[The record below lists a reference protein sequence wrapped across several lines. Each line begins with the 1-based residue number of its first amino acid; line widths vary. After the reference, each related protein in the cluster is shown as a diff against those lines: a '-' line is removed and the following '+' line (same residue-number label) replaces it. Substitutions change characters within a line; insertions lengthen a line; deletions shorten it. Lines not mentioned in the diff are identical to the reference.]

1 MDNAFLEVN
10 LRKLELLDKKLIELE
25 MKGGGD
31 DEFPLRE
38 IRSMLSG
45 MKFEIAKLQG
55 EIKVLTTV
63 KKEKTNDKE
72 GKKK

>member
-10 LRKLELLDKKLIELE
+10 LRKLDILDKKLIELE

-38 IRSMLSG
+38 VRSMLSG

-55 EIKVLTTV
+55 QIKELTTV
-63 KKEKTNDKE
+63 KKETPNVKE